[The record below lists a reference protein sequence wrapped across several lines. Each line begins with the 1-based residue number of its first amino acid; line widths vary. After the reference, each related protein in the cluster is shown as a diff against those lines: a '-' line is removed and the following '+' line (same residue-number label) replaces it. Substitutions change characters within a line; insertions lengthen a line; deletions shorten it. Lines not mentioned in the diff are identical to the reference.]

1 VIRSSFIGV
10 ALLLGCWSCLLL
22 PAEEGGGRAEAGA
35 EEHSRGLLDLLVPK
49 RSDPPEAA
57 PSQTEA
63 SSRGT
68 RADRG
73 GGVFSRLFRSGAKPS
88 AGSSVSAEILA
99 SRDALSVEERQA
111 LLDFHNQARREV
123 GVAPLA
129 WSPELARFA
138 QEWADEIARS
148 GDFRHRP
155 RSSHHYGENLATGT
169 AGTYSPVA
177 MARQWYEAR
186 SRYRPGAPIRAGS
199 LAGGH
204 YTQMVWQGSSAL
216 GAGIATIQ
224 TGPSRGML
232 VLVCNYDPP
241 GNVVGEAAY

>member
-1 VIRSSFIGV
+1 VIRSRFIGV
-10 ALLLGCWSCLLL
+10 ALLLGFWSCLLL
-22 PAEEGGGRAEAGA
+22 SAEEEGDTAEARSG
-35 EEHSRGLLDLLVPK
+35 ERPRGLLDLFAPR
-49 RSDPPEAA
+49 RSDPAEAA
-57 PSQTEA
+57 PSHVER
-63 SSRGT
+63 SPRGA
-68 RADRG
+68 RSDRG
-73 GGVFSRLFRSGAKPS
+73 GGVFSRLFRSGTKPS
-88 AGSSVSAEILA
+88 AGSAVPAEILA

-111 LLDFHNQARREV
+111 LIDFHNQARREV

-155 RSSHHYGENLATGT
+155 RSSHHYGENLAMGT
-169 AGTYSPVA
+169 AGAYSPVA

-186 SRYRPGAPIRAGS
+186 SRYRPGTPIRAGS

-204 YTQMVWQGSSAL
+204 YTQMVWRGSSGL